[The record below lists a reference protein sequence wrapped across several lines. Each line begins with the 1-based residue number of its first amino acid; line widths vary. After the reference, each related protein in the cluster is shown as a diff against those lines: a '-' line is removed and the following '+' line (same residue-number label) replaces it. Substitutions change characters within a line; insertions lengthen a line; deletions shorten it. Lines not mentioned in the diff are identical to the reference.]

1 MRVSVVEDERW
12 PAKPLDNPTGM
23 AYNKRKLFQGGVRF
37 PTGGNGRSAT
47 SPRAFPKADSGAI
60 PEPTV

>member
-37 PTGGNGRSAT
+37 PTGGTAR
-47 SPRAFPKADSGAI
+47 
-60 PEPTV
+60 EP